1 MAKQKAVSRPAAQPA
16 VKKKWSGH
24 KTEAKSSARKT
35 IKSKARGVSAAK
47 AKPAKKPRP
56 ERKPAPQKTGFE
68 HQQCTVQDPCSTRNT
83 W

>member
-1 MAKQKAVSRPAAQPA
+1 MGVFLKLVVAVALAMTGLTAGSLVVPALDSPALAQ
-16 VKKKWSGH
+16 
-24 KTEAKSSARKT
+24 
-35 IKSKARGVSAAK
+35 K
-47 AKPAKKPRP
+47 AKPSKKPRT

>member
-1 MAKQKAVSRPAAQPA
+1 MRALLKLIVAVALAATGVTAGSLVIPALDSPALAQ
-16 VKKKWSGH
+16 
-24 KTEAKSSARKT
+24 
-35 IKSKARGVSAAK
+35 K